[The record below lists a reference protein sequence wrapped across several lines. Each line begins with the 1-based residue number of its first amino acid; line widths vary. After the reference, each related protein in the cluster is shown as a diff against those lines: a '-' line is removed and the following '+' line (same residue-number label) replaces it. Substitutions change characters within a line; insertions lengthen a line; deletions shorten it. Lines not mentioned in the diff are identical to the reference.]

1 MQIIPSILEKNILD
15 IKEKIEK
22 IENLVQWVQ
31 IDVCDGEFASP
42 ATWPFTESNPDSAVH
57 ELKDI
62 MTKINIELH
71 LMTLRPEEILDEW
84 IDTPVK
90 RIFIHHEATS
100 KEELDLTVLDM
111 STTQSGLALNLETPV
126 DVVDEFIAHIDDI
139 QLMSIAK
146 IGQQGALFDERVMNK
161 IKQLRKRYP
170 KVKIS
175 VDGGINES
183 NIKSIRDAG
192 ADNAVVGSAIWK
204 SAEPAVTIENLK
216 RLVN

>member
-1 MQIIPSILEKNILD
+1 
-15 IKEKIEK
+15 
-22 IENLVQWVQ
+22 
-31 IDVCDGEFASP
+31 
-42 ATWPFTESNPDSAVH
+42 
-57 ELKDI
+57 
-62 MTKINIELH
+62 
-71 LMTLRPEEILDEW
+71 MTLRPEEILDEW

-183 NIKSIRDAG
+183 NIKSIRDVG

-204 SAEPAVTIENLK
+204 SANPRVTLEHLQKIIT
-216 RLVN
+216 

>member
-22 IENLVQWVQ
+22 IENLVQWIQ

-42 ATWPFTESNPDSAVH
+42 VTWPFTESDLDSAIH

-62 MTKINIELH
+62 TTKINIELH

>member
-22 IENLVQWVQ
+22 IENLVQWIQ

-42 ATWPFTESNPDSAVH
+42 VTWPFTESDLDSAIH

-62 MTKINIELH
+62 TTKINIELH

-126 DVVDEFIAHIDDI
+126 DVVDEFIAHI
-139 QLMSIAK
+139 MSIAK